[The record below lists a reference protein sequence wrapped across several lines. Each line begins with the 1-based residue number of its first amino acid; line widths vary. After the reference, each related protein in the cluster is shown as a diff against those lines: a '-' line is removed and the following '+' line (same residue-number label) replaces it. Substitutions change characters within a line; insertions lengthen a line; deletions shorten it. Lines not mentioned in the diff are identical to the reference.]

1 VARTIF
7 EAQRDDKYSGELD
20 PAGEEAEEIA
30 ARTEISHEGPEE
42 NADVYTVISTAK
54 DEKTEMDN
62 EILVDEGLSKQGGI
76 HYLLPLVGQLIPR
89 EQQGINTH
97 VQPDVYS
104 TEDRYVSDEVILDP
118 DNFEYFKGVSS

>member
-1 VARTIF
+1 MF
-7 EAQRDDKYSGELD
+7 ETQKDDKYSGELD
-20 PAGEEAEEIA
+20 PPQEDAEEVA

-42 NADVYTVISTAK
+42 NANEYTVISVPK
-54 DEKTEMDN
+54 HGKTEVDN
-62 EILVDEGLSKQGGI
+62 EIPVDEGLSKQGGL
-76 HYLLPLVGQLIPR
+76 HYLLPLVGQFMPS

-97 VQPDVYS
+97 VQPDVYN